1 MPSLKEHISSKGSI
15 AKVCRAKLQ
24 CSPLLDPPLQVRQ
37 VEDGRQTIA
46 RVVCLSIFLVP
57 NSKSQIPSQQKE
69 SVFRLGI
76 WDFGLCPWDFILLPM
91 NIGITVYPTYGGS
104 GIVGSELGKELA
116 ARGHTVHFIAS
127 ALPTRLTELNERV
140 RFHEVEMMSYPLF
153 EHQPYTLALATK
165 MSTVAESE
173 NLDLLHVHYAVPH
186 SISAILARESLKPAR
201 RLPVITTLHG
211 TDITLVGADR
221 SYLPITRYGIAQSD
235 GVTAISH
242 YLKRE
247 TVETFHFDRIEVIP
261 NFICASDYRRR
272 PDPTLRAQ
280 LAPGGE
286 PLLVHVSNF
295 RPVKRPVDCVE
306 ILSRVRLRGIAARLV
321 MVGDGPERINVEHR
335 ARCLKVLDYCS
346 FVGKQPNIVDYLSI
360 ADVLLLPSEQESF
373 GLAALEAMACEVPV
387 IASRVGGIPE
397 VVTDGETGCLSEM
410 GDVEKMSEDAALL
423 LKDESLRREMGGR
436 ARSSAVSRY
445 STDLVIPQYVNF
457 YERTLAG

>member
-1 MPSLKEHISSKGSI
+1 
-15 AKVCRAKLQ
+15 
-24 CSPLLDPPLQVRQ
+24 
-37 VEDGRQTIA
+37 
-46 RVVCLSIFLVP
+46 
-57 NSKSQIPSQQKE
+57 
-69 SVFRLGI
+69 
-76 WDFGLCPWDFILLPM
+76 M

-165 MSTVAESE
+165 MATVAETE
-173 NLDLLHVHYAVPH
+173 NLDLLHVHYAIPH
-186 SISAILARESLKPAR
+186 SISAILARESLQPNR

-221 SYLPITRYGIAQSD
+221 SYLPITRYGIVQSD

-242 YLKRE
+242 YLKQA
-247 TVETFHFDRIEVIP
+247 TAETFQFDNIAVIP
-261 NFICASDYRRR
+261 NFICASDYQRHAVKE
-272 PDPTLRAQ
+272 LRAE
-280 LAPGGE
+280 LTPDGV

-306 ILSRVRLRGIAARLV
+306 ILARVLKRGVRTRLV
-321 MVGDGPERINVEHR
+321 MVGDGSERLNAEHR
-335 ARCLKVLDYCS
+335 ARCLGVEEHCS
-346 FVGKQPNIVDYLSI
+346 FVGKQPKIVDYLSA

-373 GLAALEAMACEVPV
+373 GLAALEASACEVPV

-397 VVTDGETGCLSEM
+397 VITDGETGFLSEV
-410 GDVEKMSEDAALL
+410 GDIEKMSADAARLL
-423 LKDESLRREMGGR
+423 SNNNFRIEMGAR
-436 ARSSAVSRY
+436 ARESAVSRY
-445 STDLVIPQYVNF
+445 STDLVIPQYIDF
-457 YERTLAG
+457 YERVLAA

>member
-1 MPSLKEHISSKGSI
+1 
-15 AKVCRAKLQ
+15 
-24 CSPLLDPPLQVRQ
+24 
-37 VEDGRQTIA
+37 
-46 RVVCLSIFLVP
+46 
-57 NSKSQIPSQQKE
+57 
-69 SVFRLGI
+69 
-76 WDFGLCPWDFILLPM
+76 M

-165 MSTVAESE
+165 MATVAQEE
-173 NLDLLHVHYAVPH
+173 NLDLLHVHYAIPH
-186 SISAILARESLKPAR
+186 SISAILARESLKPQR

-221 SYLPITRYGIAQSD
+221 SYLPITRYGIGQSD

-242 YLKRE
+242 YLKE
-247 TVETFHFDRIEVIP
+247 ATKEIFQFDEITVIP
-261 NFICASDYRRR
+261 NFVCQTDYQRL
-272 PDPTLRAQ
+272 PDSSLRQ
-280 LAPGGE
+280 SLAPENE

-306 ILSRVRLRGIAARLV
+306 ILARVLQKGIKTRLV
-321 MVGDGPERINVEHR
+321 MVGDGSERTNVEHR
-335 ARCLKVLDYCS
+335 ARCLGIFEQCS
-346 FVGKQPNIVDYLSI
+346 FVGKQPRIADYLSVS
-360 ADVLLLPSEQESF
+360 DVLLLPSEQESF

-397 VVTDGETGCLSEM
+397 VVTDGETGFLSDV
-410 GDVEKMSEDAALL
+410 GDVEKMAADAANLL
-423 LKDESLRREMGGR
+423 ANEKLRTEMGKR
-436 ARSSAVSRY
+436 ARESAISRY
-445 STDLVIPQYVNF
+445 RTDLVIPQYINF
-457 YERTLAG
+457 YNQVLAKSAK

>member
-1 MPSLKEHISSKGSI
+1 
-15 AKVCRAKLQ
+15 
-24 CSPLLDPPLQVRQ
+24 
-37 VEDGRQTIA
+37 
-46 RVVCLSIFLVP
+46 
-57 NSKSQIPSQQKE
+57 
-69 SVFRLGI
+69 
-76 WDFGLCPWDFILLPM
+76 M

-165 MSTVAESE
+165 MATVAQEE
-173 NLDLLHVHYAVPH
+173 NLDLLHVHYAIPH
-186 SISAILARESLKPAR
+186 SISAILARESLKPQR

-221 SYLPITRYGIAQSD
+221 SYLPITRYGIGQSD

-242 YLKRE
+242 YLKE
-247 TVETFHFDRIEVIP
+247 ATKEIFQFDEITVIP
-261 NFICASDYRRR
+261 NFVCQTDYQRL
-272 PDPTLRAQ
+272 PDSSLRQ
-280 LAPGGE
+280 SLAPENE

-306 ILSRVRLRGIAARLV
+306 ILARVLQKGIKTRLV
-321 MVGDGPERINVEHR
+321 MVGDGSERTNVEHK
-335 ARCLKVLDYCS
+335 ARCLGIFEQCS
-346 FVGKQPNIVDYLSI
+346 FVGKQPRIADYLSVS
-360 ADVLLLPSEQESF
+360 DVLLLPSEQESF

-397 VVTDGETGCLSEM
+397 VVTDGETGFLSDV
-410 GDVEKMSEDAALL
+410 GDVEKMAADAANLL
-423 LKDESLRREMGGR
+423 ANEKLRTEMGKR
-436 ARSSAVSRY
+436 ARESAISRY
-445 STDLVIPQYVNF
+445 RTDLVIPQYINF
-457 YERTLAG
+457 YNQVLAKSAK